1 MKKTRTDKK
10 VRGYRIDF
18 EHGTLVMNFKF
29 AEAVRTD
36 FGSPEYKRYK
46 AILADFPHLKPVA
59 EAGRK
64 ITTTRPN
71 KRLTYE
77 NMEKHIWC
85 YPNAEE
91 LLAMFETAKIMSKP
105 LASPYAYVVD
115 WFRTQFP
122 NYKNGKMLATAS
134 NADIIPLPDI
144 STYKQKENTEEKAS

>member
-1 MKKTRTDKK
+1 MKKTRTDKD

-46 AILADFPHLKPVA
+46 AILADFPTLKPVA

-71 KRLTYE
+71 KRLTYK
-77 NMEKHIWC
+77 NMEKHISG
-85 YPNAEE
+85 YPNSEE
-91 LLAMFETAKIMSKP
+91 LLAAFETVKISSKAV
-105 LASPYAYVVD
+105 ASPYKYVAD

-122 NYKNGKMLATAS
+122 DYKDGKALSTAS
-134 NADIIPLPDI
+134 NADIKPLPNIED
-144 STYKQKENTEEKAS
+144 YKKKGEDMERSA